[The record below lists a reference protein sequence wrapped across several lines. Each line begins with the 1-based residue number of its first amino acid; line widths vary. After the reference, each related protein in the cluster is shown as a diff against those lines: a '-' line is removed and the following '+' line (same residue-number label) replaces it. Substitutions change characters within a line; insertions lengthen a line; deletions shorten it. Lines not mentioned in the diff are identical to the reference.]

1 MRLERL
7 GPGTVTTPETPSPA
21 SGASLYAGDKAM
33 SYVSDHDREDED
45 LRQWASLKEYQKK
58 FAEAGG
64 VLSAL

>member
-7 GPGTVTTPETPSPA
+7 GPGTAGSP
-21 SGASLYAGDKAM
+21 GVGPDLMGDKAM
-33 SYVSDHDREDED
+33 SYVSDRAREEEE
-45 LRQWASLKEYQKK
+45 LREWASLKEYQKK